1 MFHERHMSSTVKLQQ
16 MTSVIMGTKSGGFCL
31 VTQLG
36 FFKFSG
42 LWFTEPPNRHISPT
56 NLSQAPCAPDRDL
69 LNYSPYEG
77 PGEHNVC
84 YYAHPLGAGF
94 HIVPPVHSGFSD
106 PVISPGSLEHGCQFD
121 SGS

>member
-1 MFHERHMSSTVKLQQ
+1 
-16 MTSVIMGTKSGGFCL
+16 MGIKSGGFCL

-56 NLSQAPCAPDRDL
+56 NLSQALCAPDRDL

-84 YYAHPLGAGF
+84 YYAHPLDAGF